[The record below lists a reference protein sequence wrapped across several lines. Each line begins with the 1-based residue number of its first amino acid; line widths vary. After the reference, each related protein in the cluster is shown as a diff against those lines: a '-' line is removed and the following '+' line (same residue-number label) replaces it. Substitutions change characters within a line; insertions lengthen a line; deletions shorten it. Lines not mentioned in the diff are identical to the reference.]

1 MSVLHSSSFV
11 CDCLNKPQVY
21 KMKGQSSAME
31 AFFLPVFPLEALE
44 LWPPLGLKLWACYN
58 ALLAL
63 LGGEN
68 VGWGL
73 YKNKL

>member
-1 MSVLHSSSFV
+1 
-11 CDCLNKPQVY
+11 
-21 KMKGQSSAME
+21 MKGQSSAME